1 MVFTMK
7 KICTLSLFLLFLF
20 SNINAQIICVRCFD
34 TNDSISTGVNNLVKN
49 GGFENGCG
57 INQYYCPK
65 SSYHNCNLQ
74 QWMCI
79 NGGSDTYASTY
90 GSGSTVVPQGSLT
103 AYMGNWYCYACSS
116 ISNDTTCFPDSQC
129 VSLNHASLGYPLS
142 EVNYGRD
149 TGVSLVQTVYGLT
162 PGSVY
167 ELEFWAGGED
177 YFTERGI
184 FAIDIGFGNTFL
196 KCKPTPVGSTGTVY
210 VIEFAAT
217 STNHTI
223 KFTNWGHMCSSCTE
237 VIIDN
242 VRLYTAAE
250 LDPSVPVCA
259 PIFPVANIS
268 SSDSS
273 FCGKKSIDFYDLS
286 TNSPTSWNWTFQG
299 ALPSTSTAQNPAGIY
314 YANYGQFDVTL
325 VTCNANGCDTLF
337 LPGFVHEYQTPNVVV
352 TQSNDTLFATG
363 DGNSFQWWSVT
374 DGIIPGALFSY
385 YVATIPGEYYAVVT
399 DSLGCQGASPNV
411 LVTSVNELDAFKEQ
425 LVLSPNPFNAE
436 LSIRTTNTD
445 EKELI
450 IFDLTSRQ
458 LIKEKFVESYSAN
471 TEGLAKG
478 TYFYE
483 IRSAKGG
490 FKTGKIVKQ

>member
-1 MVFTMK
+1 MK
-7 KICTLSLFLLFLF
+7 KLLLALFTGILLVNF
-20 SNINAQIICVRCFD
+20 SHAQIICIRCFNS
-34 TNDSISTGVNNLVKN
+34 NDSISSGVNNLVKN
-49 GGFENGCG
+49 GSFENGCSTF
-57 INQYYCPK
+57 QYYCPN
-65 SSYHNCNLQ
+65 STSYGCNLQ
-74 QWMCI
+74 HWMCT
-79 NGGSDTYASTY
+79 NGGTNTYASTQ
-90 GSGSTVVPQGSLT
+90 SSSNTTVPDGLI
-103 AYMGNWYCYACSS
+103 AIYMGNWYCQACSTS
-116 ISNDTTCFPDSQC
+116 PNDISCLTDSQC
-129 VSLNHASLGYPLS
+129 VTLNSSAGSGFPLS
-142 EVNYGRD
+142 EPNYGGVN
-149 TGVSLVQTVYGLT
+149 GVSLVQTVYGLT
-162 PGSVY
+162 PGSIY
-167 ELEFWAGGED
+167 ELEFWVGGESGFPD
-177 YFTERGI
+177 PGI
-184 FAIDIGFGNTFL
+184 FAINIGFGNTFL
-196 KCKPTPVGSTGTVY
+196 KCKPTPLGSTGTVY

-217 STNHTI
+217 SASHTI
-223 KFTNWGHMCSSCTE
+223 KFTNWGHMCSTCTE
-237 VIIDN
+237 VMVDN

-268 SSDSS
+268 CSDSS
-273 FCGKKSIDFYDLS
+273 FCGKKSVNFYDLS

-299 ALPSTSTAQNPAGIY
+299 ALPSTSTAQNPTGIY
-314 YANYGQFDVTL
+314 YANFGQFDVTL

-352 TQSNDTLFATG
+352 TQSNDTLYATG

-374 DGIIPGALFSY
+374 DGIIPGALLSY

-425 LVLSPNPFNAE
+425 LMLSPNPFNAE
-436 LSIRTTNTD
+436 LSIRTINTD

-458 LIKEKFVESYSAN
+458 LIKEKFVESHSVN

-490 FKTGKIVKQ
+490 FKTGKIIKQ